1 MPFDT
6 EEEIFYDALFRQ
18 RRKHGVYCL
27 VDAPLMEGA
36 IADTHCHTHLLPD
49 PALAFA
55 RCAVNGV
62 DFVCNI
68 IDIV

>member
-18 RRKHGVYCL
+18 RRKHGVYRL

-62 DFVCNI
+62 DFV
-68 IDIV
+68 